1 MPEYDPETREWRRR
15 AQAREQPFGFR
26 ENGVLSI
33 GSASG
38 FVENGVFRPSPSV
51 RSDDRV
57 MWKLV
62 NRSAKRVPPFVVE
75 SLCEN
80 RYAYF
85 SCHCAPPDR
94 PWQKLVQI
102 GRTLPGD
109 DYYWVQH
116 EGCTLGITEK
126 GLERAVTT
134 FADCPDVVTSEF
146 FCGDGH
152 VRAMMAVQH
161 VSVPVSA
168 ALFAPLRVFISYS
181 HADEKMRTRLGE
193 HLAPLVTEGLI
204 DLWHDRLIEAGGNW
218 EGAVQDALSHSDIVL
233 LLVSSSFL
241 NSPNCRGELLR
252 ALERRSNAATVV
264 VPIILRPCD
273 WQSTFTSQAYSTQAL
288 PRDDRAIASSRWS
301 NQHEAF
307 AHVAK
312 EIRALVIKLRERH
325 VSDPLDPEGPGGPGD
340 PIPL

>member
-1 MPEYDPETREWRRR
+1 MREYDPETAEWRRR
-15 AQAREQPFGFR
+15 ALNREQPFGWR
-26 ENGVLSI
+26 EDGVLSV

-51 RSDDRV
+51 RTDDSV
-57 MWKLV
+57 KWKLV
-62 NRSAKRVPPFVVE
+62 NRSGKRVPPFVVE

-85 SCHCAPPDR
+85 SCHCTTSDR
-94 PWQKLVQI
+94 PWQKLIQI
-102 GRTLPGD
+102 GRTVPGEP
-109 DYYWVQH
+109 YYWVQH
-116 EGCTLGITEK
+116 EVCTLGVNQK
-126 GLERAVTT
+126 GLERAITT
-134 FADCPDVVTSEF
+134 FSDCPDTVASEF

-152 VRAMMAVQH
+152 VRTVAAVQ
-161 VSVPVSA
+161 SVSA
-168 ALFAPLRVFISYS
+168 SLFAPLRVFISYS

-204 DLWHDRLIEAGGNW
+204 HLWHDRLIEAGGNW
-218 EGAVQDALSHSDIVL
+218 EGAVQDALLHSDIVL

-288 PRDDRAIASSRWS
+288 PRDDRPIASSRWS

-312 EIRALVIKLRERH
+312 ELRALVIKLREKR
-325 VSDPLDPEGPGGPGD
+325 VSNPLGPGGPGGPGD
-340 PIPL
+340 PPIPL